1 MALRRHAWGNGQG
14 RESGLTGSPDIP
26 DPPDEGPT
34 DLRGRLAAARQAIR
48 ATVGAVP
55 RVIGLVWAASRWL
68 TFGLAFATIL
78 AGVVP
83 AITAYIAKLLIDA
96 VVRAIQVAANPAL
109 SNTFVVGPW
118 TVDAVGAVVLLAVA
132 QFVVFAVSSFLSTL
146 RNVCQQLLQERVT
159 NTIQLQIMDHASR
172 LDLAFF
178 EDSSSYDLLRRA
190 QQGASSRPLFM
201 VSGVFGLI
209 QTIIAFASMIFLLI
223 GLSPLLA
230 IVALISPVP
239 AFIADTRYGWRG
251 YSFARWASPIRRRMD
266 YLTTL
271 VTTDSY
277 AKEVKLF
284 GLGPFF
290 IDRFR
295 QLARV
300 YQDRQRR
307 IVVTRYFVGFI
318 WSTITILAGSLT
330 YLYVALQA
338 IAGRLTLGD
347 LTLFT
352 QAASSVQQSVQGILA
367 GFGSMYENQLYLND
381 LFDLLATPY
390 GIDRGPDATT
400 GQGREAEAVALANLA
415 TEAATLADGSAA
427 PALTPAEA
435 AAADIALDTGREPT
449 YGEVTFEHV
458 SFVYPGS
465 GREALHDVSLRIAP
479 GETVAIVGRNGAGK
493 STLIK
498 LLCRLYDPS
507 EGRILLDGVDL
518 HELDPAAVRR
528 LIGGMFQDYVTYQ
541 ATAAENIGLGELA
554 RIEDRDAVEAAARKG
569 GADSLLG
576 RLPEGWDTPLG
587 KWFDGGVELSGGEWQ
602 KIALGRAFMRDAR
615 ILVLDEPTSAL
626 DAQAEFELFARLRR
640 LAAGRTAIYISHRF
654 STVRQA
660 DRILFLEQGALVEQG
675 THDELMALGG
685 RYARLFT
692 LQAAAYTGA
701 SIEAITKLG
710 EDLDGVVEEEDVDPD
725 AAEPSP
731 EATGGGGDG
740 AGGRGRGGEP
750 PDAIDVR
757 VATPDSVG

>member
-1 MALRRHAWGNGQG
+1 MLRRLSRPGMEG
-14 RESGLTGSPDIP
+14 RESGLSGSPDIP
-26 DPPDEGPT
+26 DPPSDGPT
-34 DLRGRLAAARQAIR
+34 DLRGRLARAAQAVR
-48 ATVGAVP
+48 ATAGAVP
-55 RVIGLVWAASRWL
+55 RVIGLVWAASRGL
-68 TFGLAFATIL
+68 TIGLAIATIF
-78 AGVVP
+78 AGIVP
-83 AITAYIAKLLIDA
+83 AITAIVAKLLIDA
-96 VVRAIQVAANPAL
+96 VVTAISVRANPAL
-109 SNTFVVGPW
+109 PDVVAVGPW
-118 TVDAVGAVVLLAVA
+118 HVDVITAVVILGVA
-132 QFVVFAVSSFLSTL
+132 QFAVFAASSFLSTL
-146 RNVCQQLLQERVT
+146 RNICQQLLQERVT
-159 NTIQLQIMDHASR
+159 NSIQLQIMDHASR

-178 EDSSSYDLLRRA
+178 EDSTSYDLLRRA

-209 QTIIAFASMIFLLI
+209 QTIIAFASMIVLLVK
-223 GLSPLLA
+223 LAPLLA
-230 IVALISPVP
+230 LIALVAPIPG
-239 AFIADTRYGWRG
+239 FIADTRYGWRG

-284 GLGPFF
+284 GLGPYF
-290 IDRFR
+290 IDRFG
-295 QLARV
+295 QLSRV
-300 YQDRQRR
+300 YQDRQRGL
-307 IVVTRYFVGFI
+307 VVARYLAGFV
-318 WSTITILAGSLT
+318 WSTITTLAGSLT
-330 YLYVALQA
+330 YLYVAFQA

-347 LTLFT
+347 LTLYT
-352 QAASSVQQSVQGILA
+352 QAASSVQSSVQGILS

-381 LFDLLATPY
+381 LFDLLETPY
-390 GIDRGPDATT
+390 GIDSAPGAVTKAP
-400 GQGREAEAVALANLA
+400 EAG
-415 TEAATLADGSAA
+415 T
-427 PALTPAEA
+427 
-435 AAADIALDTGREPT
+435 R
-449 YGEVTFEHV
+449 GEVVFEHV
-458 SFVYPGS
+458 SFQYPGS

-498 LLCRLYDPS
+498 LLCRLYDPTD
-507 EGRILLDGVDL
+507 GRILLDGVDL
-518 HELDPAAVRR
+518 RDLEPAAVRR

-541 ATAAENIGLGELA
+541 ATAAENIGLGELE
-554 RIEDRDAVEAAARKG
+554 RIEDRTAVEDAAAKG

-576 RLPEGWDTPLG
+576 RLPDGWDTPLG

-660 DRILFLEQGALVEQG
+660 DRILFLEHGSLVEEG

-701 SIEAITKLG
+701 PVDGLADLGGVTEEA
-710 EDLDGVVEEEDVDPD
+710 DVDPD
-725 AAEPSP
+725 A
-731 EATGGGGDG
+731 GQGDG
-740 AGGRGRGGEP
+740 ATPATAADDGTAVASN
-750 PDAIDVR
+750 PDTDAVR
-757 VATPDSVG
+757 S